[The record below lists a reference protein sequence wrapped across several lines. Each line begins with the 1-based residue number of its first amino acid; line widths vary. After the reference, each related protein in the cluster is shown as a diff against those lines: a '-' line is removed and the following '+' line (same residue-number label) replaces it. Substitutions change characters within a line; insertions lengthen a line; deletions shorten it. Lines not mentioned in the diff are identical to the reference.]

1 MSKSYKRQ
9 KYDSD
14 AYRKTLKKQMQKL
27 KENDYEH
34 EIYESSKGIHP
45 FDERRRN

>member
-14 AYRKTLKKQMQKL
+14 AYRKNHKKQKQKL
-27 KENDYEH
+27 KEKDYEH
-34 EIYESSKGIHP
+34 EIYESNESIYP
-45 FDERRRN
+45 FDERRGN